1 LRSRW
6 IRRCR
11 CASRDGIGGAKQL
24 RFSSLFV
31 TRFATR
37 FFLFGDN
44 VIQGDIVMKTKQYV
58 FACIMCALAIT
69 SCVSTKETY
78 GRAGSDNKTLIYQLT
93 WDGNNVKGSLFVNEF
108 LIAGLSGAQGFG
120 TAPLNVLLV
129 GDNEVRVELKKAD
142 TSKASH
148 FKFGV
153 SQFIHGDVAA
163 TTDRGNLLSVE
174 KKDNDFSGSKN
185 VKISRKFTS
194 SLNFNSRFIGT
205 ETVKEKEVIDYAKKI
220 YGLVKK
226 KDAAG
231 LEKEFAVKIEDYTK
245 AFPVHTYGE
254 FKSSLLSELLE
265 GSLEKVNPGRL
276 RAKKTGPGGNTWH
289 VVEGDKELIRK
300 KSSGS
305 SSISE
310 MTIYIGVVNGA
321 LKVIR

>member
-1 LRSRW
+1 MMR
-6 IRRCR
+6 
-11 CASRDGIGGAKQL
+11 AKQC
-24 RFSSLFV
+24 V
-31 TRFATR
+31 
-37 FFLFGDN
+37 
-44 VIQGDIVMKTKQYV
+44 VV
-58 FACIMCALAIT
+58 CIMCALVLA
-69 SCVSTKETY
+69 SCFSAKETY
-78 GRAGSDNKTLIYQLT
+78 GKAGSDNKMVIYQVV
-93 WDGNNVKGSLFVNEF
+93 WNGDNVKGNLFVNDF
-108 LIAGLSGAQGFG
+108 LIASLSGTQGFG
-120 TAPLNVLLV
+120 TAPLNVWLV
-129 GDNEVRVELKKAD
+129 GENEVRVELKKAD

-174 KKDNDFSGSKN
+174 KKDKDFSGSKN

-194 SLNFNSRFIGT
+194 SLNFSSRFIGT
-205 ETVKEKEVIDYAKKI
+205 ETMKEKEVIDYAKKI

-254 FKSSLLSELLE
+254 FKSSLLGELLE
-265 GSLEKVNPGRL
+265 GTLEKVNPGRL

-300 KSSGS
+300 KSPGD

-310 MTIYIGVVNGA
+310 MAIYIGVVNGA